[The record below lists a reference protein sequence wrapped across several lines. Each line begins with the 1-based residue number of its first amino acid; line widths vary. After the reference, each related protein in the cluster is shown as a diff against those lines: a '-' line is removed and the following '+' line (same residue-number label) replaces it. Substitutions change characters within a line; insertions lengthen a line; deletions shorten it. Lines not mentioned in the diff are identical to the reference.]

1 MDELKDIFSGFDPE
15 LSSGPEFM
23 ERLKRNMDAVDL
35 VRSHNA
41 AIRRRS
47 RKAVA
52 IAAVCGFFAGVLL
65 TLALPVAMEWI
76 ATLRFSIPHLGIE
89 AARTGCRIIM
99 WMVIAVV
106 PVLIAINAYDFA
118 MVHLGHRRSVS

>member
-35 VRSHNA
+35 VRAHNA

-47 RKAVA
+47 RIAVA

-65 TLALPVAMEWI
+65 TLALPAAMEWI
-76 ATLRFSIPHLGIE
+76 ATLRFSIPHLGVE
-89 AARTGCRIIM
+89 AARMGCQIIM
-99 WMVIAVV
+99 WIVLAVV
-106 PVLIAINAYDFA
+106 PVLIAVNAYDFA
-118 MVHLGHRRSVS
+118 MARLAKNR